1 MKLNPTTFISLEL
14 TKEEKEALILAHDV
28 IAHFNNKVREMSDK
42 EVFQSPFLGDVIEF
56 GELLRTVGV
65 IDFFINNPFV
75 QAIDKW

>member
-14 TKEEKEALILAHDV
+14 TEEEKKALILTHDV

-42 EVFQSPFLGDVIEF
+42 EVFQSPFLGDVIELD
-56 GELLRTVGV
+56 ELPRMVGV
-65 IDFFINNPFV
+65 INFFINNPFV

>member
-1 MKLNPTTFISLEL
+1 MKLNPTTFIGLEL
-14 TKEEKEALILAHDV
+14 TEEEKEALILAHDV
-28 IAHFNNKVREMSDK
+28 IAHFNNKVRKMSDK
-42 EVFQSPFLGDVIEF
+42 EVFQSPFLGDVIEL